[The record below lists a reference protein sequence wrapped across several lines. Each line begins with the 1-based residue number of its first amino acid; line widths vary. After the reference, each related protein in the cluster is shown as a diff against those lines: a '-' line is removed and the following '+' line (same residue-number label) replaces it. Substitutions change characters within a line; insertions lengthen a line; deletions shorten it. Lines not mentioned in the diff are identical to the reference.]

1 MKRQRILSFK
11 KFSLTIIWLWLLLF
25 ACIPLSATF
34 VTSVLTHDIVNL
46 VALKPT
52 LENYLHLF
60 NPAYFRILLQSV
72 YLAATCTIICL
83 IIGYPFA
90 YIIARNRGRYQSLLL
105 LLVIIPF
112 WTSSLIRT
120 YAIMAILK
128 AKGIINFVLL
138 SLGIIHQPL
147 QFLYNFSAVLI
158 GCVYDFLPFMILPL
172 YANIEKL
179 NQDYIDAARDLGA
192 NKFTTFVKIIIP
204 LTKSGIIAGSLLV
217 FLPSMT
223 MFYIPVLLGGAK
235 NLLLGNLIE
244 GQFLTAN
251 NWPQGAAIS
260 IFITA
265 IMCLLL
271 LIYWRTSRTSQEKLF
286 GSQEI

>member
-1 MKRQRILSFK
+1 MKIKIFNFK
-11 KFSLTIIWLWLLLF
+11 QFSLGLIWLWLGIFSLIPITITFITSLLK
-25 ACIPLSATF
+25 
-34 VTSVLTHDIVNL
+34 HDINNL
-46 VALKPT
+46 VIFKFT
-52 LENYLHLF
+52 LDSYLQLF
-60 NPAYFRILLQSV
+60 NSGFFKVIVQSF
-72 YLAATCTIICL
+72 YLAISCTIICL
-83 IIGYPFA
+83 LIGYPFA
-90 YIIARNRGRYQSLLL
+90 FIIARSKSRHKSLLL

-128 AKGIINFVLL
+128 AKGLLNLALL

-147 QFLYNFSAVLI
+147 QMLYSYTAVLI

-179 NQDYIDAARDLGA
+179 NSEYIEAARDLGA

-204 LTKSGIIAGSLLV
+204 LTMPGIIAGSLLV

-235 NLLLGNLIE
+235 NILLGNLIE
-244 GQFLTAN
+244 SQFLAAN
-251 NWPQGAAIS
+251 NWPAGAAIS
-260 IFITA
+260 IVIT
-265 IMCLLL
+265 IMMCLFI
-271 LIYWRTSRTSQEKLF
+271 LIYWRASKTKDQQSLD
-286 GSQEI
+286 I